1 MCGFEYRK
9 EFLKTL
15 VLFILLGE
23 MITKDLRTEKKQNK
37 KKTEKNGSHFSHQ
50 SNRLEN
56 MPVA

>member
-15 VLFILLGE
+15 VFFILLGE
-23 MITKDLRTEKKQNK
+23 MITKDLRTEKNKK
-37 KKTEKNGSHFSHQ
+37 KKTEKNDSHFSHQ